1 MLRELEEVISKL
13 LSTVCQCSRSTGEV
27 PEDWRFVIVMPIYK
41 KGHKEDP
48 GNYRS
53 VSLTSVPG
61 MVIEQMALSD
71 ITWHVWDNLRIRPSQ
86 HGWGMVLLGQPDLLL

>member
-1 MLRELEEVISKL
+1 MIAKL

-71 ITWHVWDNLRIRPSQ
+71 NHMACV
-86 HGWGMVLLGQPDLLL
+86 GQPEDQAQPARVGHGPAWPT